1 MAMLNEFENYR
12 NFIDINRLSNS
23 AFRCDKDMFVFN
35 IPSGKVSLII
45 IFSILLEANY

>member
-23 AFRCDKDMFVFN
+23 AFRCDGDMLFF
-35 IPSGKVSLII
+35 IPSGKVSPLI